1 MGLPKNIQTSK
12 TDRLNTPFLTEE
24 LTDLELSSM
33 MQDFEKSAEEM
44 GIPLTELEETE

>member
-1 MGLPKNIQTSK
+1 MELLKNIQISQTAKPNTS
-12 TDRLNTPFLTEE
+12 FLTEE

-33 MQDFEKSAEEM
+33 MQDFEKSAQEM